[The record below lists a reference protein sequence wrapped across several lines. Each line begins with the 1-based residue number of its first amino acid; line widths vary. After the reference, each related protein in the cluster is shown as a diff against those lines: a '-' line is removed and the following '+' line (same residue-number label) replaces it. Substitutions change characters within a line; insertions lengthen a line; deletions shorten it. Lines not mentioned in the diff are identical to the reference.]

1 MADDEDIHLDGKPV
15 DDLRVID
22 LKRELDKRGLSKSGS
37 KPQLVDRLKAQLL
50 LEKLQSLP
58 VDEEET
64 VPNLKLQNDEVTG
77 QSEFIK
83 QYLEQQKKLFEMQRE
98 VKKRVEEEEL
108 QRKQRES
115 EQSLDE
121 SSQESTENTDRVK
134 EVLVDKDIQQT
145 TIEENVSPK
154 VDPKIREQSSPITHE
169 NDDINLDDKKR
180 KDRTEEACPKNDKK
194 KRKESWPRSLSSSS
208 RSHSRSSSSSSASS
222 RSQASHSGSH
232 SRSRSRSSSSSGSS
246 HRGAENK
253 PAEPRTRSQSKSQSE
268 SSRSRSRSRSYS
280 KSKSRSRSRSR
291 SVSSSPEKKKQ
302 PAEDPDDVQNPKEE
316 IPMETDKPPAT
327 EVEIA
332 AATKEPEKEIEE
344 KDEKKGKEEKEDG
357 ELAADSDLENDVAQ
371 RKEGNSVSEGNEPGE
386 FKDHLTDSTPRTSL
400 QLCLKLQRDETEGEE
415 KSEEKPAT
423 LMSSSTSSVPRKRKW
438 GTSAKP
444 NKSTTIDISTDSLK
458 GLIPEIKPSSIKE
471 AILELSH
478 DECSFSDHEEEKTEV
493 KFRRTVQM
501 KEEEEEIEPTLLARE
516 RVTDLDLELDKP
528 AIIPVTTGAST
539 GTISVEREQIS
550 SQSSGQQ
557 SSTTVVVCNK
567 SALTTPVTIRRVS
580 HQMSVPE
587 PEEPMAARRSPSPAH
602 NPVSKIIHVRNLVR
616 PFTLGQLKELLK
628 RTGTVVENGFW
639 IDKIKS
645 HCFAKY
651 ETEEEAIL
659 TRKALHGTK
668 WPSSNPKIL
677 RVEYATDDEVNYYR
691 SREDGPQDIIREIQ
705 QDVTVKAVKSTEK
718 NVREIKKKEE
728 TKKVREWDRGKVRR
742 RSRSASRSRSRSRS
756 RERRR
761 RAMSREKRERK
772 EKKVVE
778 EEAPAKLLDD
788 LFRKTKTTPYIYW
801 LPLTETQIAERER
814 ERRQRQLEREQ
825 RRREL
830 EKQEEAERKKRRE
843 MEEKRKDR
851 PDRERRG
858 GGGGSGGGVGGSG
871 GGSGA
876 GGGGSAASPD
886 RNRKDKRDDSSWR
899 QNRRP
904 ASRSRSRGRRH

>member
-1 MADDEDIHLDGKPV
+1 
-15 DDLRVID
+15 
-22 LKRELDKRGLSKSGS
+22 
-37 KPQLVDRLKAQLL
+37 
-50 LEKLQSLP
+50 
-58 VDEEET
+58 
-64 VPNLKLQNDEVTG
+64 
-77 QSEFIK
+77 
-83 QYLEQQKKLFEMQRE
+83 
-98 VKKRVEEEEL
+98 
-108 QRKQRES
+108 
-115 EQSLDE
+115 
-121 SSQESTENTDRVK
+121 
-134 EVLVDKDIQQT
+134 
-145 TIEENVSPK
+145 
-154 VDPKIREQSSPITHE
+154 
-169 NDDINLDDKKR
+169 
-180 KDRTEEACPKNDKK
+180 
-194 KRKESWPRSLSSSS
+194 
-208 RSHSRSSSSSSASS
+208 
-222 RSQASHSGSH
+222 
-232 SRSRSRSSSSSGSS
+232 
-246 HRGAENK
+246 
-253 PAEPRTRSQSKSQSE
+253 
-268 SSRSRSRSRSYS
+268 
-280 KSKSRSRSRSR
+280 
-291 SVSSSPEKKKQ
+291 
-302 PAEDPDDVQNPKEE
+302 
-316 IPMETDKPPAT
+316 METDKAPAT

-371 RKEGNSVSEGNEPGE
+371 HKEGNSVSEGNEPGE

-528 AIIPVTTGAST
+528 AIIPVTTGPST

-550 SQSSGQQ
+550 SQSSSQQ

-858 GGGGSGGGVGGSG
+858 GGGGGGGSGGVGGSG